1 LFSALRATKLDIVSR
16 PLDATD
22 LRLIDTLR
30 RSPHASVSDVAATVG
45 IARGTVYSRVDRL
58 EREGVITGYGPD
70 VDVVRAGLGVLAFT
84 TLEIAQ
90 GSHATTTAALA
101 ALPELVEIH
110 TVTGPGDLLCRI
122 VARSNDHLHEVLQR
136 ITAIDT
142 VVRSETHLA
151 LATSHQRHSAEVVV
165 ATVVAT

>member
-1 LFSALRATKLDIVSR
+1 MSR

-22 LRLIDTLR
+22 LRLIAALHAT
-30 RSPHASVSDVAATVG
+30 PHASVRDIAAAVG
-45 IARGTVYSRVDRL
+45 IARGTVYSRIDRL

-70 VDVVRAGLGVLAFT
+70 VDPVRAGLGVTAFT

-90 GSHATTTAALA
+90 GSHAATTAALA
-101 ALPELVEIH
+101 ELPEMVEIH

-142 VVRSETHLA
+142 VTRSETHLA
-151 LATSHQRHSAEVVV
+151 LATSHRRHLADVVV
-165 ATVVAT
+165 ATVIGA

>member
-1 LFSALRATKLDIVSR
+1 MLNTMSR

-22 LRLIDTLR
+22 LRLLQALR
-30 RSPHASVSDVAATVG
+30 RTPHASVSDVAAAVG
-45 IARGTVYSRVDRL
+45 IARGTVYSRIERL
-58 EREGVITGYGPD
+58 EQEGVITAYGPD
-70 VDVVRAGLGVLAFT
+70 VDPVRAGLTVLAFT

-90 GSHATTTAALA
+90 GSHASTTSALA

-122 VARSNDHLHEVLQR
+122 VARSNDHLHDVLQR
-136 ITAIDT
+136 ITAIET

-151 LATSHQRHSAEVVV
+151 LATTHQRHVVDIVV
-165 ATVVAT
+165 AVAAV